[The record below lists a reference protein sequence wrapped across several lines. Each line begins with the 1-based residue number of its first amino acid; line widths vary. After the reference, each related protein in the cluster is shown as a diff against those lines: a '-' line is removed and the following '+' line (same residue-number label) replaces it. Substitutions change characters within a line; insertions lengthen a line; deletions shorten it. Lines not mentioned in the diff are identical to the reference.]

1 MLDEIII
8 ILSTFQPLSIANFAL
23 CKKNRGLFMAKFST
37 TVVLSRQNPV
47 DWRSLLQE
55 FPNTVEILLGLVLPY
70 EAKIIKSFFWLAGAL
85 LCTGC
90 DGKFNLLHYFRPM
103 NSNSIKLWLFFL
115 FLETG
120 RNLNYLGSNQ
130 QNLYCLNI

>member
-1 MLDEIII
+1 
-8 ILSTFQPLSIANFAL
+8 
-23 CKKNRGLFMAKFST
+23 MAKFST

-47 DWRSLLQE
+47 DWRSLWQE

-90 DGKFNLLHYFRPM
+90 DSTFYTTFD
-103 NSNSIKLWLFFL
+103 
-115 FLETG
+115 
-120 RNLNYLGSNQ
+120 Q
-130 QNLYCLNI
+130 

>member
-47 DWRSLLQE
+47 DWRSLWQE
-55 FPNTVEILLGLVLPY
+55 FPNTVQILVGLGLSY
-70 EAKIIKSFFWLAGAL
+70 EAKIIYVAFGFLAHYHALSHLICNHFSRKCRKVVLEKWFF
-85 LCTGC
+85 
-90 DGKFNLLHYFRPM
+90 
-103 NSNSIKLWLFFL
+103 KLGFFFGQQLF
-115 FLETG
+115 
-120 RNLNYLGSNQ
+120 SNQ
-130 QNLYCLNI
+130 KKIQV